1 MTTTDDGRQITL
13 RWRVQRV
20 YRTERGPLV
29 IEEDVPDNVTAAELS
44 TSGPHDIR
52 ALAVASITCAVI
64 CDDAMTLEQC
74 DAEDRH
80 FRETAGTN

>member
-13 RWRVQRV
+13 RWVVRRE

-29 IEEDVPDNVTAAELS
+29 VEEDVPDNMSASELI

-74 DAEDRH
+74 ELEDGY
-80 FRETAGTN
+80 FRTAAGVN